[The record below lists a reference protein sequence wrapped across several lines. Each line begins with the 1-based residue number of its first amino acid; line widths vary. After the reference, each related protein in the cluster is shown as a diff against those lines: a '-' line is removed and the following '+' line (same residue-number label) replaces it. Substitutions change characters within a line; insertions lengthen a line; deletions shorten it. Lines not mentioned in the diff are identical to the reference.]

1 MCSKWELG
9 ATGLHFFTLT
19 MKLKKGNVKKKKI
32 PFKISSKKNK
42 TKQNKMLRNKP
53 DKGGERHVLRTINP

>member
-1 MCSKWELG
+1 MGTRSHGVAFLYTNNEIKEREC
-9 ATGLHFFTLT
+9 
-19 MKLKKGNVKKKKI
+19 KKKKI